1 MIRYFNMPDTRTA
14 VALLIE
20 PGSPA
25 ASATAE
31 QISNSFGV
39 RMQEVTHKDYKRLT
53 RDYQEAQQH
62 GK

>member
-25 ASATAE
+25 ASATAD
-31 QISNSFGV
+31 QISKNFGV
-39 RMQEVTHKDYKRLT
+39 RLQEVTHREYRQLT
-53 RDYQEAQQH
+53 HDYQEALQN
-62 GK
+62 G